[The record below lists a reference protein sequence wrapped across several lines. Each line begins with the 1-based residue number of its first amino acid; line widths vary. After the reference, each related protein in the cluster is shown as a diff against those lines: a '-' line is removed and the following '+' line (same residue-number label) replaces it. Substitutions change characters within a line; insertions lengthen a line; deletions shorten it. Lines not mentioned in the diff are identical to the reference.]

1 MRKNTEVMRIDGKI
15 KSRDERVISLLKQ
28 CQRKGFER

>member
-1 MRKNTEVMRIDGKI
+1 MRKKTEVMRIDRKI